1 MPISVLGMDGNAWGN
16 RDMDASGN
24 NKVTTYHLLGFSG
37 SYTTSV
43 GGDTLDLSAIAA
55 QIPCPGVPDQIVYE
69 LNGGTGSFSKTGGYF
84 AIERHPTDN
93 TKHKVKVFSSGGTEQ
108 GSGTYASILLN
119 LAAEFVTIVCTWK
132 KLLQQP

>member
-55 QIPCPGVPDQIVYE
+55 QIPCP
-69 LNGGTGSFSKTGGYF
+69 GSFSKTGGYF